1 MIPAA
6 VAAALEAAFARRR
19 FLDMHAHLITPLLFS
34 VQMQSARDQ
43 ILLAA
48 NWQRYTRTPNMVTP

>member
-1 MIPAA
+1 
-6 VAAALEAAFARRR
+6 
-19 FLDMHAHLITPLLFS
+19 MHAHLITPLLFS